1 MWMALQV
8 GQKAPDFTMKSNK
21 MKDVKLSE
29 QHGSK
34 VLLLFVPLAFTGT

>member
-1 MWMALQV
+1 MALQV
-8 GQKAPDFTMKSNK
+8 GAQAPDFALKTNE

-29 QHGSK
+29 QRGSN